1 MGFPISLPSDRS
13 NVNRLL
19 PKSVSCFDKPVLSEP
34 FTLRE
39 PQGERFFPNVLSEVE
54 GRAQHDRKSYMIST
68 YHRSS

>member
-1 MGFPISLPSDRS
+1 MGFPISLPSDRL

-39 PQGERFFPNVLSEVE
+39 PQGERRVKGLSMTGKV
-54 GRAQHDRKSYMIST
+54 I
-68 YHRSS
+68 